1 MVTYIKISMKL
12 GLLNS
17 KVCFGALREGV
28 AIFNIFTISPVG
40 IGMGE
45 KMFQK
50 YFWLPENIIKFF

>member
-50 YFWLPENIIKFF
+50 YF